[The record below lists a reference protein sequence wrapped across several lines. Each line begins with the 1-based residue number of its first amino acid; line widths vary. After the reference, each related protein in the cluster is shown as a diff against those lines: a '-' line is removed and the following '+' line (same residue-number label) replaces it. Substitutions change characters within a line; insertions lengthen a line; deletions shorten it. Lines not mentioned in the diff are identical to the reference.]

1 MNKNIVCKFGGTS
14 LASSENI
21 TKVKEIVLQDK
32 KRFVI
37 VSAPGKR
44 NKEDVKLTDCLI
56 NCFKLSKSGEDFSDS
71 FNAFKT
77 RFEDIKKDFDL
88 DFDLTPYFDDL
99 YKHIEEHKDYDY
111 VVSRGEFFSAR
122 LISLFFGYE
131 FLDAAS
137 FITFAKDGS
146 VELDTTKQ
154 KFNSIVEAGKCYV
167 IPGFYGQDYKGNI
180 KTFSRGGSDVSGA
193 IVAAIADAPVYEN
206 WTDVDGFLVTDPKLC
221 KNPLLI
227 EELSYHELRELSYM
241 GANVLHQDC
250 AKFLRE
256 NDIVLNLRNTFNP
269 TCKGSLIMPDSKKIK
284 HKKLT
289 GIAGQKGFTIIHIEK
304 FDINESL
311 GIIEKVANIFKKYNI
326 SIEHI
331 PTGIDSVSIIV
342 KSYFINSTN
351 SKDLLDDIYSQIK
364 PDKLEIIENVAL
376 ISVVGSL
383 LRSDKDAERQ
393 VFESFFKSNAKI
405 ITLNKGAGG
414 ISIIFGVPE
423 SEFETTIQ
431 TLYSSLF

>member
-137 FITFAKDGS
+137 F
-146 VELDTTKQ
+146 
-154 KFNSIVEAGKCYV
+154 
-167 IPGFYGQDYKGNI
+167 
-180 KTFSRGGSDVSGA
+180 
-193 IVAAIADAPVYEN
+193 
-206 WTDVDGFLVTDPKLC
+206 
-221 KNPLLI
+221 
-227 EELSYHELRELSYM
+227 
-241 GANVLHQDC
+241 
-250 AKFLRE
+250 
-256 NDIVLNLRNTFNP
+256 
-269 TCKGSLIMPDSKKIK
+269 
-284 HKKLT
+284 
-289 GIAGQKGFTIIHIEK
+289 
-304 FDINESL
+304 
-311 GIIEKVANIFKKYNI
+311 
-326 SIEHI
+326 
-331 PTGIDSVSIIV
+331 
-342 KSYFINSTN
+342 
-351 SKDLLDDIYSQIK
+351 
-364 PDKLEIIENVAL
+364 
-376 ISVVGSL
+376 
-383 LRSDKDAERQ
+383 
-393 VFESFFKSNAKI
+393 
-405 ITLNKGAGG
+405 
-414 ISIIFGVPE
+414 
-423 SEFETTIQ
+423 
-431 TLYSSLF
+431 